1 MPREKALRKQFVAEL
16 AKQGAPAV
24 ETRLS
29 QGVYGEHNEALVRE
43 WLNSQVSETAGP
55 APSVARHR
63 LAVMR
68 LQPVG
73 ILRKKPGRVITWVVI
88 GIVLLEVLGFVAS
101 AIFSASTP

>member
-1 MPREKALRKQFVAEL
+1 MPREKALRKQLMAALAE
-16 AKQGAPAV
+16 QGASTV

-43 WLNSQVSETAGP
+43 WLDSQISETA
-55 APSVARHR
+55 APTPPVARQV

-68 LQPVG
+68 LQPVDT
-73 ILRKKPGRVITWVVI
+73 LRKKPGRVITWVVI

-101 AIFSASTP
+101 AIFSSPTP